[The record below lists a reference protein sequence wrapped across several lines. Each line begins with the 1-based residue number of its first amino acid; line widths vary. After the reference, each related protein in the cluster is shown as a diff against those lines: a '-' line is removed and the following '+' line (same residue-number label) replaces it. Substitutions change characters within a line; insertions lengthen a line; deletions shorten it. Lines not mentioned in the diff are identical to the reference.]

1 MPYGYVDQ
9 DALVRSAKGNASWN
23 PMSPDID
30 WGSWLGAMN
39 QNLQAGQ
46 DRKRALQIESDTNKW
61 ANLLKSLQVRQA
73 EKNLNAPV
81 EPLPEIYNVPEGDV
95 RKAGEYFGYD
105 MKDVAGWSPSAK
117 QDLIKAHT
125 GAIEREKINRILYP
139 QGSKVSVGG
148 MGGEGKPS
156 DFDKRVA
163 NAREAYKAGRLTQEQ
178 LTQIETGYPL
188 TVTPVVDKR
197 ARQKIDLDTRKAISN
212 ARGVKKVDE
221 IESIKND
228 LGLDLSMPEKYNL
241 SQKRIEGDVAD
252 DEDFKTVN
260 KYDGMFQFFWDNL
273 HGKVNFKD
281 FFLSPMAKSKDMDVD
296 AIKRW
301 YDIYD

>member
-39 QNLQAGQ
+39 QNLQSGQ
-46 DRKRALQIESDTNKW
+46 DRKRALQMESDTNKW
-61 ANLLKSLQVRQA
+61 ANLLNSLKVRQA

-81 EPLPEIYNVPEGDV
+81 EPLPEIYNAPEKAL

-105 MKDVAGWSPSAK
+105 MSDVAGWSPSAK

-125 GAIEREKINRILYP
+125 GALEREKINKILYP
-139 QGSKVSVGG
+139 QGHVAK
-148 MGGEGKPS
+148 EDKPS
-156 DFDKRVA
+156 DFDKKVS
-163 NAREAYKAGRLTQEQ
+163 NARASFKAGKLTQEQ
-178 LTQIETGYPL
+178 LTQVETGYPL
-188 TVTPVVDKR
+188 TVTPVADKR
-197 ARQKIDLDTRKAISN
+197 IRQKIDLDTRKALSN
-212 ARGVKKVDE
+212 ARGTKKIDE

-228 LGLDLSMPEKYNL
+228 LGLDLTMPEKYNL
-241 SQKRIEGDVAD
+241 SQKRVEGDVGD
-252 DEDFKTVN
+252 DEDFKTIN
-260 KYDGMFQFFWDNL
+260 KYDAMFKFFWDNL
-273 HGKVNFKD
+273 HNKVKFKD
-281 FFLSPMAKSKDMDVD
+281 FFLSPTARDKDIDVD
-296 AIKRW
+296 AIKKW